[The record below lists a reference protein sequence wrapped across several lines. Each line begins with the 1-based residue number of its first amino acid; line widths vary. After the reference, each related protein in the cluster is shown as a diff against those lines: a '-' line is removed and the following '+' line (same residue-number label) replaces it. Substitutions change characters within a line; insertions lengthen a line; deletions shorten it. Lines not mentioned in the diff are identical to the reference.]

1 MIDFTLKLFG
11 TEPLL
16 MHNARLANPLDPAT
30 KALKA
35 YTSKR
40 KKTDEDH
47 EKIAWLEFLGSLYM
61 DPQVGPYVPGENLMR
76 CLVDGGKLTKQGTAI
91 TRGVIIKD
99 QVNALAYEGPRDQDA
114 LWAAKFYDM
123 SSAKVG
129 MQRVMRTRPMFRKW
143 SVEATG
149 LVDPSVLELSDIE
162 TIATNAGLMAG
173 LGDWRPRY
181 GRFTAEVTKK

>member
-1 MIDFTLKLFG
+1 MIDFVLKLFG

-16 MHNARLANPLDPAT
+16 MHSSRLANPLDDAA
-30 KALKA
+30 KAVKA
-35 YTSKR
+35 VTSKR

-47 EKIAWLEFLGSLYM
+47 EKIAYLEFLGGMYF
-61 DPQVGPYVPGENLMR
+61 DPQVGPYIPGENIMR

-99 QVNALAYEGPRDQDA
+99 QVNALAYDGPRNQDD

-123 SSAKVG
+123 SSSKVG
-129 MQRVMRTRPMFRKW
+129 MQRVMRTRPMFRTW
-143 SVEATG
+143 SVQATG
-149 LVDPSVLELSDIE
+149 MVDPSVLELTDIE
-162 TIATNAGLMAG
+162 TIATNAGLMVG

-181 GRFTAEVTKK
+181 GRFSVEVTKK